1 MSTEKKITDDA
12 KLKKE
17 PVPTGFTL
25 GKFAPLHKGH
35 QLMIETAIE
44 ENDEVIVLIYDSP
57 EVTDVPL
64 PVRAGWIRKLYP
76 GVEVI
81 EAWDGPAENG
91 YTPEIQKMHEEH
103 ILAMLGGRKITRFYS
118 SERYGEHVSAA
129 LGAQNR
135 QVDPERLKVPVS
147 GTRVRHDPYGRRG
160 YVDPVVYRDLITKVV
175 FLGAPST
182 GKTTLASYLADL
194 HGTSWMPEYGRE
206 YWAEHQIG
214 RRLSKEQLL
223 EIAEGHVQRE
233 EKLTEGADKF
243 VFVDTDARTTLRFS
257 MYYHGAALPRLHE
270 LAEAAAARY
279 DLVFVCDTDIS
290 YDDTWDRS
298 GDAQRNLFQKQI
310 LADLNMRRIPYFV
323 VKGTLEERAA
333 RVNAVLARYRKYRSL
348 AEMLV

>member
-1 MSTEKKITDDA
+1 MKTDKRTVHDPE
-12 KLKKE
+12 LKKG
-17 PVPTGFTL
+17 PVTTGFTL
-25 GKFAPLHKGH
+25 GKFAPLHRGH

-81 EAWDGPAENG
+81 EAWDGPAESG

-103 ILAMLGGRKITRFYS
+103 ILALLGGRKITRFYS

-135 QVDPERLKVPVS
+135 QVDPGRLKVPVS

-206 YWAEHQIG
+206 YWAEHQTG

-233 EKLTEGADKF
+233 ERLTEEADKF

-257 MYYHGAALPRLHE
+257 MYYHGEALPRLHE

-279 DLVFVCDTDIS
+279 DLVFVCDTDIP

-310 LADLNMRRIPYFV
+310 LADLNVRRIPYFV
-323 VKGTLEERAA
+323 LRGTLEERAA